1 MLKTRVKE
9 ALPPL
14 FLLVNT
20 LTLFNLTWLVIQDLL
35 GKVPIDEMLTV
46 SASYYIAVIVSSF
59 AGVALFRA
67 ILRKMDMLFRITLAG
82 AFLYIFSVFFII
94 TEGTFLSIV
103 VTAFILGASFGVI
116 IPTCLTFFA
125 GYSKVEGRGRLSAI
139 IFFLIQ
145 FFTVVIYALASMLD
159 ASCTLLVLAGWRF
172 IGAASILLHRTL
184 TGISEDVNIYP
195 EKVVVKDRLFLLYFI
210 PWFMFCLVNFVEI
223 PLLERF
229 FVEEFAIYTL
239 AVMVIAGISA
249 FLGGLICDL
258 KGRRIASIA
267 GFILLGISYAVLN
280 LFPNAVMAKILFMVL
295 EGVAWGIL
303 YVTFIFVVW
312 GDISEGKVREVYYLV
327 GGFPFLL
334 SGLIQVATQKFVN
347 AIPIYASFSLASFF
361 LFLAVIPL
369 LYASETLPEK
379 TLRERELKN
388 YIEKAK
394 RVREKFTKG

>member
-1 MLKTRVKE
+1 
-9 ALPPL
+9 
-14 FLLVNT
+14 
-20 LTLFNLTWLVIQDLL
+20 
-35 GKVPIDEMLTV
+35 MLTV

-67 ILRKMDMLFRITLAG
+67 MLRKRDILFHITLAG
-82 AFLYIFSVFFII
+82 AFLYIFSVFII
-94 TEGTFLSIV
+94 TGGTLLGV
-103 VTAFILGASFGVI
+103 VVNAFILGASFGVI

-125 GYSKVEGRGRLSAI
+125 DYSKVEGRGRLSAI
-139 IFFLIQ
+139 ILFLIQ
-145 FFTVVIYALASMLD
+145 FFTIVIYALTSMLD
-159 ASCTLLVLAGWRF
+159 ELGTLLVLAGWRF
-172 IGAASILLHRTL
+172 IGAASILLQRTS
-184 TGISEDVNIYP
+184 TGVLESVKIYP

-229 FVEEFAIYTL
+229 FGEEFAIYTL

-267 GFILLGISYAVLN
+267 GFVLLGVCYAVLN
-280 LFPNAVMAKILFMVL
+280 LFPNAIMAKILFMTL

-312 GDISEGKVREVYYLV
+312 GDISEGKVREVYYFI

-334 SGLIQVATQKFVN
+334 SGLIQAATQKFVN

-379 TLRERELKN
+379 MLRERELRS
-388 YIEKAK
+388 YIERAK
-394 RVREKFTKG
+394 RAREKFTKG